1 MKVCFSARTLAF
13 VVLLAAVALA
23 SVPSALAQTVVA
35 PVDTDRVEI
44 APKKEFPVV
53 VFNRTIAVFRATF
66 LGLAPEE
73 RALQTR
79 RNVAELIARRG
90 EGKVSVQQ
98 VAEGRIVSLDGVRA
112 LILVAEDA
120 DQLRGEALDAAALN
134 TAQALERV
142 IAETREARDP
152 DALLGAA
159 SRAAL
164 ASIVLLILWRV
175 AAIASRWV
183 VDRLAE
189 FARSQSEKLKV
200 GGATLFDREHLLHL
214 AQRVVSVSYAVL
226 VLMMVYEWLGYCLVQ
241 FPYTRPWGEGLT
253 RFLVE
258 QVGRMAVAVARAL
271 PDIAVSIV
279 IFFVA
284 YKITGLV
291 KYFFARIES
300 RHIAVSWL
308 EPETAKPTSRLVCGV
323 LWVFALAM
331 AYPYLPG
338 AQSEAFKALS
348 VLTGLMISLG
358 SSSIVAQAGS
368 GLILMY
374 SRALKVGEY
383 VRIADNEGTVIELGV
398 FATRIRIGLGEE
410 LSLPN
415 AVVIGNVTRNY
426 SRALTG
432 AGYIVDT
439 TVTIGYDTPW
449 RQVEAMLL
457 QAARKTPGILELPA
471 PQVFQT
477 GLSDFYPAYR
487 LVCQATPGEPRSR
500 ADLLSAL
507 HANIQDVFNEHGVQ
521 IMSPHYFA
529 DPAAAKVVA
538 PEKWFTPPAT
548 PPGG

>member
-1 MKVCFSARTLAF
+1 MNTSLFARTLVF
-13 VVLLAAVALA
+13 VALLATLSFAP
-23 SVPSALAQTVVA
+23 VPAARAQTA
-35 PVDTDRVEI
+35 AAAVDAGLAEV

-53 VFNRTIAVFRATF
+53 VFNRTIVVFRATF

-79 RNVAELIARRG
+79 RNVAELMARRG
-90 EGKVSVQQ
+90 EGKVSVQP
-98 VAEGRIVSLDGVRA
+98 VPEGRIVSLDGVRA

-120 DQLRGEALDAAALN
+120 DQLRGEALDSAAQHA
-134 TAQALERV
+134 AQALERV

-159 SRAAL
+159 SRVGL
-164 ASIVLLILWRV
+164 ASIVLLVLWRV
-175 AAIASRWV
+175 AAIARRWL
-183 VDRLAE
+183 VDRLEA

-200 GGATLFDREHLLHL
+200 GGAYLFDREHLFQL
-214 AQRVVSVSYAVL
+214 ARRVVSMSYAVL
-226 VLMMVYEWLGYCLVQ
+226 ILALLYEWLGYCLVQ

-253 RFLVE
+253 RFLVD
-258 QVGRMAVAVARAL
+258 QLGRMAVAVAHAL

-279 IFFVA
+279 IFFIA
-284 YKITGLV
+284 YKISGLV
-291 KYFFARIES
+291 EYFFGRIET
-300 RHIAVSWL
+300 RQIAFSWL
-308 EPETAKPTSRLVCGV
+308 EPETAKPTSRLVCAV
-323 LWVFALAM
+323 LWIFALAM

-338 AQSEAFKALS
+338 AQSEAFKTLS
-348 VLTGLMISLG
+348 VLAGLMVSLG

-383 VRIADNEGTVIELGV
+383 VRIAEHEGTVLELGV
-398 FATRIRIGLGEE
+398 FATRIRTGLGEE

-426 SRALTG
+426 SRAVDG

-449 RQVEAMLL
+449 RQVEAMLV
-457 QAARKTPGILELPA
+457 QAARKTPGIRERPA
-471 PQVFQT
+471 PRVFQT

-487 LVCQATPGEPRSR
+487 LVCQALPGEPRSR

-507 HANIQDVFNEHGVQ
+507 HANIQDVFNENGVQ
-521 IMSPHYFA
+521 IMSPHYLG
-529 DPAAAKVVA
+529 DPAEAKVVA
-538 PEKWFTPPAT
+538 KEKWFAPPAAT
-548 PPGG
+548 PGA

>member
-1 MKVCFSARTLAF
+1 MKVCVSARTLAF
-13 VVLLAAVALA
+13 VALFAALALA
-23 SVPSALAQTVVA
+23 SVPSARAQTAAA
-35 PVDTDRVEI
+35 PVDAGLAEV

-53 VFNRTIAVFRATF
+53 VFNRTIVVFRATF

-79 RNVAELIARRG
+79 RNVAELISRRG
-90 EGKVSVQQ
+90 EGKVSVRP
-98 VAEGRIVSLDGVRA
+98 VPEGRIVSLDGVRA

-120 DQLRGEALDAAALN
+120 DQLRGEALDSAAQNA
-134 TAQALERV
+134 AQALERV

-159 SRAAL
+159 SRAGL
-164 ASIVLLILWRV
+164 ASVILLVLWRV
-175 AAIASRWV
+175 AAIASRWL
-183 VDRLAE
+183 VDRLAD

-253 RFLVE
+253 RFLVDLL
-258 QVGRMAVAVARAL
+258 GRMAVAVAHAL

-279 IFFVA
+279 IFFIA
-284 YKITGLV
+284 YRITRLV
-291 KYFFARIES
+291 KFFFARIET
-300 RHIAVSWL
+300 RRIAVSWL
-308 EPETAKPTSRLVCGV
+308 EPETAKPTARLVCAV

-338 AQSEAFKALS
+338 AQSEAFKTLS
-348 VLTGLMISLG
+348 VLAGLMVSLG

-383 VRIADNEGTVIELGV
+383 VRIAEHEGTVIELGV
-398 FATRIRIGLGEE
+398 FATRIRTGLGEE

-415 AVVIGNVTRNY
+415 AVVIANVTRNY
-426 SRALTG
+426 SRAVLG

-439 TVTIGYDTPW
+439 TLTIGYDTPW

-457 QAARKTPGILELPA
+457 QAARKTPGILERPA
-471 PQVFQT
+471 PRVFQT

-487 LVCQATPGEPRSR
+487 LVCQASPGEPRSR

-521 IMSPHYFA
+521 IMSPHYFG
-529 DPAAAKVVA
+529 DPAEAKVVA
-538 PEKWFTPPAT
+538 REKWFAPPAT
-548 PPGG
+548 PPGA